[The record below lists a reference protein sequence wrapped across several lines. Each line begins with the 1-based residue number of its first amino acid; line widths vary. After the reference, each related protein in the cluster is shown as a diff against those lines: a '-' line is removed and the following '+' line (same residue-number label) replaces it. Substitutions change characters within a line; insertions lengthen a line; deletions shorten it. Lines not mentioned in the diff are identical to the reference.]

1 MLKVIYLAAMLLL
14 LALFFRSEVM
24 SVVAI
29 ALVMGVWLSRF
40 WLRRVE
46 RGLRV
51 SREVPEMLAFG
62 EEATVAVV
70 LNNRSLLRIPWL
82 EIRESVPFPLR
93 MATPAPMV
101 VSIGAGAEHRVTYPI
116 RGSRRGWYGLGPAR
130 MVLGDVLGLGVVRLQ
145 GPVAHLTVYPLVLP
159 LSALGLPASLAY
171 GPLRPWGIAQRIEDP
186 SRPAGVRQYVP
197 GDDVRRLDWKSSARR
212 DTLLVRRADPTIA
225 PETTLALAFGKGDYP
240 QQAAQDALERA
251 AIVAASMATAL
262 LQRKLPVGLVTNGVD
277 PLSVQQGVKVGFGKG
292 DAHRRVLLGTLGR
305 LSSGSE
311 GELLAL
317 LQTHPLPWGGTVILI
332 IADLTMELLPQI
344 VALRMRGQQV
354 ALVLVEGRPSGLAL
368 ARQQRFPVYVVD
380 RRGLPHAE
388 RSR

>member
-1 MLKVIYLAAMLLL
+1 MLKVVYLAAMLLV

-29 ALVMGVWLSRF
+29 ALVMGVWMSRF
-40 WLRRVE
+40 WLRRAE

-70 LNNRSLLRIPWL
+70 LKNRSLLRIPWL

-116 RGSRRGWYGLGPAR
+116 RGSRRGWYGIGPAR
-130 MVLGDVLGLGVVRLQ
+130 MVLGDVLGLGTVRLQ

-159 LSALGLPASLAY
+159 LTTLGLPASLAF
-171 GPLRPWGIAQRIEDP
+171 GPLRPLGNPQRTEDP

-197 GDDVRRLDWKSSARR
+197 GDDVRRLDWKSSARQE
-212 DTLLVRRADPTIA
+212 TLLVRRADPTIA

-262 LQRKLPVGLVTNGVD
+262 LQRKLPVGLVTNGFD
-277 PLSVQQGVKVGFGKG
+277 PQSARQGVRVGFGKG

-305 LSSGSE
+305 LSSSSE
-311 GELLAL
+311 GELLSL
-317 LQTHPLPWGGTVILI
+317 VQTHSLPWGGTVILI
-332 IADLTMELLPQI
+332 ISDLTMELLPQI

-368 ARQQRFPVYVVD
+368 ARQQRFPVYAVD
-380 RRGLPHAE
+380 RRGLPFAE